1 MVNVRMGQGHVEWAG
16 RSLRAT
22 RRRVASRGAES
33 CTCKSRREQPDS
45 HGLSEE
51 KKKLMRSALGEL
63 HVEKGALDLGP
74 EDGRNFKR

>member
-1 MVNVRMGQGHVEWAG
+1 MVNVHMGQGHAEWAG

-22 RRRVASRGAES
+22 GRRVAIRGAKS
-33 CTCKSRREQPDS
+33 CTCESRRKQPDS

-51 KKKLMRSALGEL
+51 KEKLMCSALGEL

-74 EDGRNFKR
+74 EDGRNFTR